1 MIFITALAR
10 GRRLQNNSLQ
20 EDLTMKLLYSI
31 HKYDVFMFTW
41 LINARI
47 YSALTKSSRY
57 LSKTGDGQ
65 LYVLIAGYLYW
76 FEGQEGHYLKAI
88 LLAFLIERPLY
99 FALKNSLKRNRPE
112 AALKNFHSII
122 TPSDQFSFP
131 SGHTSAAFLMATLLG
146 YFYPMLIIPLYC
158 WALMVGFSRVVLGVH
173 FPTDILFGSILGIS
187 TALFSLGQI

>member
-1 MIFITALAR
+1 
-10 GRRLQNNSLQ
+10 
-20 EDLTMKLLYSI
+20 MKLLYFI

-47 YSALTKSSRY
+47 YSALTKASRY

-65 LYVLIAGYLYW
+65 LYLLIIGLLYW
-76 FEGQEGHYLKAI
+76 RSGIESACLQPV
-88 LLAFLIERPLY
+88 LLAFLIERPVY
-99 FALKNSLKRNRPE
+99 YVLKNSLKRNRPE

-131 SGHTSAAFLMATLLG
+131 SGHTSAAFMMATVLG
-146 YFYPMLIIPLYC
+146 HYFPPLMIPLYC
-158 WALMVGFSRVVLGVH
+158 WATLVGCSRVILGVH
-173 FPTDILFGSILGIS
+173 FPTDVLVGVILGIS